1 MMDDGEAT
9 GSKPT
14 LDARVAAVQ
23 SDIAHLSQRVDG
35 VEGSVVQTRVEL
47 KADLHRVEDGLKADL
62 HRVEEGLKADLHRV
76 EEGLK
81 ADLHR
86 VEEGLKEMFRDLK
99 DDNIEVR
106 SAMRTEL
113 GHNRRVLYALCG
125 TAIVTMVGLLAKGV
139 LY

>member
-1 MMDDGEAT
+1 MMDDGEAA

-23 SDIAHLSQRVDG
+23 SDIAHLSQRVNG

-47 KADLHRVEDGLKADL
+47 KADLHRVED
-62 HRVEEGLKADLHRV
+62 GLKADLHRV

>member
-62 HRVEEGLKADLHRV
+62 HRVEEGLK
-76 EEGLK
+76 
-81 ADLHR
+81 
-86 VEEGLKEMFRDLK
+86 EMFRDLK

-113 GHNRRVLYALCG
+113 GHDRKVLYALCG